1 MTGVNQAFERLI
13 SLAIKREEE
22 AYEFYTEAAEKS
34 DFKSS
39 AKLLHNLAKQE
50 VGHKHKL
57 QAALKEG
64 VCDTFTCETDAEV
77 EEMDLSKYLLDIPL
91 DPSSGPQDVVIVAMK
106 REEAAY
112 NFYKALSE
120 LTGSGAHRTVFES
133 LAEEEKGHKT
143 RLQNMYDDHFQ
154 QDM

>member
-22 AYEFYTEAAEKS
+22 AYEFYTEASEKS

-39 AKLLHNLAKQE
+39 AKLL
-50 VGHKHKL
+50 KL

-64 VCDTFTCETDAEV
+64 VCDTFTCETGAEV

-91 DPSSGPQDVVIVAMK
+91 DPSSGPQDVLIVAMK

-120 LTGSGAHRTVFES
+120 LTGSVSHRTVFES

-143 RLQNMYDDHFQ
+143 QLQNMYDDHFQ